1 MAADRQRG
9 PTRWRWW
16 RRWSLRVRLTAVS
29 TLALALALAAGALL
43 LVVVL
48 ERSLVQAVDQSAHQQ
63 ADDVAALV
71 RAGHLPDPLP
81 GGRGTLVQVVDGSGH
96 VRAASAGTDRLMPMV
111 DPSRLGR
118 ARMGS
123 VLFRDGPDVG
133 LEGPVRIAGAA
144 ADNPNGRMTVLVAVP
159 VSEMIRSVHT
169 VVVALAVGT
178 PLLLFLLAGATWLI
192 VGYALR
198 PVTALREGAE
208 ENIRRGRAGRLPVP
222 DARDEVRLLATT
234 LNDMLDRLAAAT
246 ARQRA
251 FTADAA
257 HELRSPLTSMRTQL
271 EVALHHPDTQDW
283 PETAD
288 AVLAE
293 TLRLARLTDDLLLLA
308 RLDDA
313 RRPPRVPLDVGE
325 LAHEVAARY
334 PEPRVPVTVVAAGP
348 VEVEGVPG
356 DLERVVT
363 NLVDNALR
371 HAASAVTVTVRAEAS
386 RAVVTVADDGP
397 GIPAADRERVFDR
410 FTRLDDARDRD
421 GGGTGL
427 GLPIVAEIVR
437 AHGGT
442 VELSDPPG
450 LTVTVCL
457 ALSPS
462 SEV

>member
-1 MAADRQRG
+1 MAADRPRRG
-9 PTRWRWW
+9 WW

-29 TLALALALAAGALL
+29 TLALALALAAGAVL
-43 LVVVL
+43 LVGVL

-81 GGRGTLVQVVDGSGH
+81 GGRGTLVQVVDGSGR
-96 VRAASAGTDRLMPMV
+96 VRAASAGTDRLMPLV

-133 LEGPVRIAGAA
+133 LEGPVRVAGAN
-144 ADNPNGRMTVLVAVP
+144 ADNAHGRMTVLVAVP

-208 ENIRRGRAGRLPVP
+208 ENIRRGKAGRLPVP
-222 DARDEVRLLATT
+222 DALDEVGRLAVT

-283 PETAD
+283 PETAN

-293 TLRLARLTDDLLLLA
+293 TLRLSRLTDDLLLLA

-313 RRPPRVPLDVGE
+313 RRPPRVPLDLGE
-325 LAHEVAARY
+325 LAREVADRY
-334 PEPRVPVTVVAAGP
+334 PEPRVPIAVVAGGGP

-371 HAASAVTVTVRAEAS
+371 HAASAVTVTARAEAS
-386 RAVVTVADDGP
+386 RAVLAVADDGP
-397 GIPAADRERVFDR
+397 GIPAADRDRVFDR

-442 VELSDPPG
+442 VELSAPPG
-450 LTVTVCL
+450 LTVTVRL
-457 ALSPS
+457 ALSPP